1 VPEVELTD
9 QCGCIMATGSDRNV
23 RNDNEAVANAAS
35 EAFARWLHRVD
46 MPGQRG
52 MAYRFT
58 ARYLV
63 R

>member
-1 VPEVELTD
+1 
-9 QCGCIMATGSDRNV
+9 MATGSDRNV